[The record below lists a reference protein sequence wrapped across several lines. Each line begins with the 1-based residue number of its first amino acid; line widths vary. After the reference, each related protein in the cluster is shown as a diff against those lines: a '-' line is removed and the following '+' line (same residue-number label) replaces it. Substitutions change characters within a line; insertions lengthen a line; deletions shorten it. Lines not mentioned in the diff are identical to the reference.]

1 MKMMQW
7 LLFAVVLSVPWTFA
21 SSDISSSPG
30 TLVVPAVVAAQEN
43 NPAPAAPKIDVHID
57 GGDRRVV
64 WYTTPMFLAVAGVGA
79 LLLVV
84 LIAMAARGGGGTTI
98 VREK

>member
-7 LLFAVVLSVPWTFA
+7 LLVASVLLVPWTMA
-21 SSDISSSPG
+21 SDVSSSSG
-30 TLVVPAVVAAQEN
+30 KLVVPAVVAAQEN
-43 NPAPAAPKIDVHID
+43 NPAPAVPKIDVNID
-57 GGDRRVV
+57 SGDKRVV
-64 WYTTPMFLAVAGVGA
+64 WYATPTFLAVAGVGV
-79 LLLVV
+79 LLFIV